1 MCTKLNLIK
10 FYKTIYIFLVIKK
23 NLIFKLYNM
32 ITVYINGIKLK
43 INKNS
48 TVLQACNILKI
59 EIPKFCFQE
68 NLQIAG
74 NCRMCLVEIE
84 NSPKPVASCAMPVM
98 NNMKIFT
105 DTPLVQKARESV
117 LEFLLINHPLDC
129 PICDQASECDLQDQ
143 TLIFGSDRSRFFFK
157 KRVVEDKYFGP
168 FIKTIM
174 TRCIHCT
181 RCVRFANEICGID
194 NLGTTGR
201 GNKTEINFYY
211 PNIFNSE
218 FSGNLID
225 LCPVGALTSKP
236 FTFRTRSWELKKR
249 EGVDILD
256 GICSN
261 IKVDI
266 FNNEVVRI
274 LPKTNFNIN
283 KEWISNKTRFFF
295 DSLKY
300 QRLKYPLLKDK
311 NNQFQKISWSKALNV
326 LNKKLNTTDSSKIKA
341 VVGDLIELES
351 LFSLKKN
358 LNKLGIS
365 NVTFEDY
372 LNDKNLKINSDITN
386 NFLFNNTLKSIEKSD
401 VCLIINSNIREE
413 GSILNIHLINRLKKG
428 NFEIAYLGP
437 NNDFTFPIKNLG
449 LNHDILLQ
457 ILQGKHRFC
466 KKLKKAK
473 NPLIIFGEN
482 ILNQKNGFFL
492 YSKFKNLKTFKN
504 KNINFFNS
512 KTSFIN
518 FSEINFNN
526 PKLKFKNSKVFY
538 LFNTNL
544 KEKLQ
549 KKNENFYIYQGHHFT
564 EDAQNSN
571 LILPGLTFL
580 EKKGTFINI
589 EGFIQKNNQIL
600 NLDTGQRKDSIIF
613 KYLYKFLLSKNQ
625 AKKQENSFLIFKEIL
640 PYLSKKKLKIIDNIL
655 ENKKFSHINVN
666 FLNSLIKNYYYT
678 NILEQY
684 SKILIN
690 SKKIT
695 KNNNNFK

>member
-1 MCTKLNLIK
+1 
-10 FYKTIYIFLVIKK
+10 
-23 NLIFKLYNM
+23 M

-43 INKNS
+43 VNKNL
-48 TVLQACNILKI
+48 TVLQVCNSLKI

-157 KRVVEDKYFGP
+157 KRVVEDKYCGP

-211 PNIFNSE
+211 QNIFYSE

-225 LCPVGALTSKP
+225 LCPVGALTSKA
-236 FTFRTRSWELKKR
+236 FTFKARSWELKKK
-249 EGVDILD
+249 EGIDILD
-256 GICSN
+256 GIGSN

-266 FNNEVVRI
+266 FNNEIVRI

-300 QRLKYPLLKDK
+300 QRIKYPLLKDK
-311 NNQFQKISWSKALNV
+311 NNKFKKISWSKALNV
-326 LNKKLNTTDSSKIKA
+326 LNQKFNKEDGSNIKA
-341 VVGDLIELES
+341 IIGDLIELES
-351 LFSLKKN
+351 LFLLKKN

-365 NVTFEDY
+365 NILFEEH
-372 LNDKNLKINSDITN
+372 LKKVKINSDITN
-386 NFLFNNTLKSIEKSD
+386 NFLFNNSLKSIENSD
-401 VCLIINSNIREE
+401 LCLIINSNIREE
-413 GSILNIHLINRLKKG
+413 GPILNIHLINRIKKG
-428 NFEIAYLGP
+428 NFEVGYIGH
-437 NNDFTFPIKNLG
+437 NNNFTFPINKLG
-449 LNHDILLQ
+449 LTNHVLIEILL
-457 ILQGKHRFC
+457 GKHSFC

-473 NPLIIFGEN
+473 NPIIIFGEN
-482 ILNQKNGFFL
+482 LLNQKNNYFL
-492 YSKFKNLKTFKN
+492 ISKFKNLKVFN
-504 KNINFFNS
+504 NNNINFFNS
-512 KTSFIN
+512 KTGFIN
-518 FSEINFNN
+518 FLEINFNN
-526 PKLKFKNSKVFY
+526 SQLNKDVNKSNIYY
-538 LFNTNL
+538 LLNTNL
-544 KEKLQ
+544 KNNF
-549 KKNENFYIYQGHHFT
+549 KKKKKTFYIYQGHHFT

-580 EKKGTFINI
+580 EKKGTYLNI
-589 EGFIQKNNQIL
+589 EGFIQQNDQFL
-600 NLDTGQRKDSIIF
+600 NLNSEQRKDSIIF
-613 KYLYKFLLSKNQ
+613 KYLYKYLINKNQ
-625 AKKQENSFLIFKEIL
+625 LKEKSLFLIFKEVL
-640 PYLSKKKLKIIDNIL
+640 PYLSKKKLKIIDPIS
-655 ENKKFSHINVN
+655 ENKKITNINVN
-666 FLNSLIKNYYYT
+666 FLSSLIKNYYYS

-690 SKKIT
+690 SKKLI
-695 KNNNNFK
+695 KNNNNFN

>member
-1 MCTKLNLIK
+1 
-10 FYKTIYIFLVIKK
+10 
-23 NLIFKLYNM
+23 M
-32 ITVYINGIKLK
+32 INIYINGIKLK
-43 INKNS
+43 VNKNL
-48 TVLQACNILKI
+48 TVLQACNSLKI

-84 NSPKPVASCAMPVM
+84 NSPKPVASCAMPLM

-157 KRVVEDKYFGP
+157 KRVVEDKYCGS

-211 PNIFNSE
+211 QNIFNSE

-236 FTFRTRSWELKKR
+236 FTFKARSWELKKI
-249 EGVDILD
+249 EGIDILD
-256 GICSN
+256 GIGSN

-266 FNNEVVRI
+266 FNNEIVRI

-300 QRLKYPLLKDK
+300 QRIKYPLLKDQ
-311 NNQFQKISWSKALNV
+311 NNKFQKISWSKALNI
-326 LNKKLNTTDSSKIKA
+326 LNDKLNTIDGSKIKGII
-341 VVGDLIELES
+341 GDLIELES
-351 LFSLKKN
+351 LFLFKKN

-365 NVTFEDY
+365 NISFEKY
-372 LNDKNLKINSDITN
+372 LNDNNFKINSDITN
-386 NFLFNNTLKSIEKSD
+386 NFLFNSSLKSIEKSD
-401 VCLIINSNIREE
+401 LCLIFNSNIREE

-428 NFEIAYLGP
+428 KFEIAYVGHD
-437 NNDFTFPIKNLG
+437 NNFTFPINNLG
-449 LNHDILLQ
+449 LTYDTLIKILL
-457 ILQGKHRFC
+457 GKHTFC

-482 ILNQKNGFFL
+482 VLNSKNGYFL
-492 YSKFKNLKTFKN
+492 ISKFKNLKTFNN

-512 KTSFIN
+512 KTGFVN
-518 FSEINFNN
+518 YLEINFNN
-526 PKLKFKNSKVFY
+526 FNLNNNSSNLFY

-544 KEKLQ
+544 KNKL
-549 KKNENFYIYQGHHFT
+549 KKNKKNFYIYQGHHFT

-580 EKKGTFINI
+580 EKKGTYLNI
-589 EGFIQKNNQIL
+589 KGIIQKNDQIL
-600 NLDTGQRKDSIIF
+600 NLDTEQRKDSIIF
-613 KYLYKFLLSKNQ
+613 KYLYKFLINKNQ
-625 AKKQENSFLIFKEIL
+625 FQKNESLFLIFKEVL
-640 PYLSKKKLKIIDNIL
+640 PYLTKKKLKIIETIS
-655 ENKKFSHINVN
+655 ENKKILNININ

-678 NILEQY
+678 NILEEY

-690 SKKIT
+690 SKKLI

>member
-1 MCTKLNLIK
+1 MID
-10 FYKTIYIFLVIKK
+10 IYI
-23 NLIFKLYNM
+23 NN
-32 ITVYINGIKLK
+32 IKLK
-43 INKNS
+43 VNKNL
-48 TVLQACNILKI
+48 TVLQACNNFKI

-84 NSPKPVASCAMPVM
+84 NSPKPVASCAMPLM
-98 NNMKIFT
+98 PNMKIFT
-105 DTPLVQKARESV
+105 NTPLVQKARESV

-143 TLIFGSDRSRFFFK
+143 TMIFGSDRSRFFFK
-157 KRVVEDKYFGP
+157 KRGVEDKYCGP

-211 PNIFNSE
+211 PKIFNSE

-236 FTFRTRSWELKKR
+236 YTFKARSWELKEK
-249 EGVDILD
+249 EGIDILD
-256 GICSN
+256 SIGSN

-266 FNNEVVRI
+266 FNNEIVRI

-300 QRLKYPLLKDK
+300 QRLKYPLIKDSQ
-311 NNQFQKISWSKALNV
+311 NNFQKISWFEAFKIIN
-326 LNKKLNTTDSSKIKA
+326 NKLITTDSSQIKSI
-341 VVGDLIELES
+341 VGDLIDLES
-351 LFSLKKN
+351 LFLLKKN

-365 NVTFEDY
+365 NIVFEKY
-372 LNDKNLKINSDITN
+372 LNNSNIKINSDLTS
-386 NFLFNNTLKSIEKSD
+386 NFLFNNTLKSIEESD
-401 VCLIINSNIREE
+401 LCLIIGSDIRQE

-428 NFEIAYLGP
+428 NFKIAYIG
-437 NNDFTFPIKNLG
+437 NKVDFTYSIKHLG
-449 LNHDILLQ
+449 LNLDTLIKIIL
-457 ILQGKHRFC
+457 GKHSFC
-466 KKLKKAK
+466 KDLKKAK
-473 NPLIIFGEN
+473 KPVIIFGEN
-482 ILNQKNGFFL
+482 IINQKNGYFL
-492 YSKFKNLKTFKN
+492 ISKLKNLSFLN
-504 KNINFFNS
+504 NNINFFNS
-512 KTSFIN
+512 KTSLIN
-518 FSEINFNN
+518 FFEITFSKSKNLNN
-526 PKLKFKNSKVFY
+526 NSNLYY

-544 KEKLQ
+544 QNKLKI
-549 KKNENFYIYQGHHFT
+549 KKNDFIIYQGHHFT
-564 EDAQNSN
+564 KDAQNSN

-580 EKKGTFINI
+580 EKNGIYLNL

-600 NLDTGQRKDSIIF
+600 NLNTKQRKDSII
-613 KYLYKFLLSKNQ
+613 YRNIYKFILNKNQ
-625 AKKQENSFLIFKEIL
+625 FKKNSFLKIKDIL
-640 PYLSKKKLKIIDNIL
+640 PYLEKKKIKIINNFSFNKKYLKIN
-655 ENKKFSHINVN
+655 NN
-666 FLNSLIKNYYYT
+666 FLNSLIKNIYYQ

-690 SKKIT
+690 SNKII
-695 KNNNNFK
+695 KNQIK

>member
-1 MCTKLNLIK
+1 MI
-10 FYKTIYIFLVIKK
+10 TIYINNIKTK
-23 NLIFKLYNM
+23 
-32 ITVYINGIKLK
+32 V
-43 INKNS
+43 NKNS
-48 TVLQACNILKI
+48 TVLQACNNFKI

-98 NNMKIFT
+98 PNMRIFT

-143 TLIFGSDRSRFFFK
+143 TMIFGSDRSRFFFK
-157 KRVVEDKYFGP
+157 KRGVEDKYCGP

-236 FTFRTRSWELKKR
+236 FTFKARSWELKKK
-249 EGVDILD
+249 EAVDALD
-256 GICSN
+256 GIGSN

-266 FNNEVVRI
+266 FNNEIVRI

-300 QRLKYPLLKDK
+300 QRIKYPLLKQNDNK
-311 NNQFQKISWSKALNV
+311 FKKISWFEALNII
-326 LNKKLNTTDSSKIKA
+326 NQKLITTDSSKIKSI
-341 VVGDLIELES
+341 VGDLVDLES
-351 LFSLKKN
+351 LFLLKKN
-358 LNKLGIS
+358 LNKLGIHNIS
-365 NVTFEDY
+365 YEKF
-372 LNDKNLKINSDITN
+372 LNNNNLKINSDITS
-386 NFLFNNTLKSIEKSD
+386 NFLFQNSLKNIDESD
-401 VCLIINSNIREE
+401 LCLIVNSDIRQE
-413 GSILNIHLINRLKKG
+413 GSILNIHLINKLKKG
-428 NFEIAYLGP
+428 NFKVAYIG
-437 NNDFTFPIKNLG
+437 NKIDFTYPVENLG
-449 LNHDILLQ
+449 LTLETLVQ
-457 ILQGKHRFC
+457 IISGKHSFC
-466 KKLKKAK
+466 KSLKKAK
-473 NPLIIFGEN
+473 NPVIIFGEN
-482 ILNQKNGFFL
+482 IINQKNGYYL
-492 YSKFKNLKTFKN
+492 MSKFKNLSFLN
-504 KNINFFNS
+504 NNINFFNS

-518 FSEINFNN
+518 FLEINFLNN
-526 PKLKFKNSKVFY
+526 KLNSKNAKVSY
-538 LFNTNL
+538 LYNTNL
-544 KEKLQ
+544 QNKLH
-549 KKNENFYIYQGHHFT
+549 KNITNDNFIIYQGHHFT
-564 EDAQNSN
+564 EDAQNSH

-580 EKKGTFINI
+580 EKKGTYLNI
-589 EGFIQKNNQIL
+589 EGFIQKNEQIL
-600 NLDTGQRKDSIIF
+600 NLNTEQRNDLIIY
-613 KYLYKFLLSKNQ
+613 KNIYKFIINQNQSK
-625 AKKQENSFLIFKEIL
+625 KKNSFINMKEIL
-640 PYLSKKKLKIIDNIL
+640 PYLLKKKINIINNFVYNAKHLKINT
-655 ENKKFSHINVN
+655 N
-666 FLNSLIKNYYYT
+666 FLNSLIKNVYYT

-690 SKKIT
+690 SNKIIQN
-695 KNNNNFK
+695 KLK

>member
-1 MCTKLNLIK
+1 
-10 FYKTIYIFLVIKK
+10 
-23 NLIFKLYNM
+23 M

-43 INKNS
+43 VNKNL
-48 TVLQACNILKI
+48 TVLQACNSLKI

-157 KRVVEDKYFGP
+157 KRVVEDKYCGP

-211 PNIFNSE
+211 QNVFNSE

-236 FTFRTRSWELKKR
+236 FTFKARSWELKKR
-249 EGVDILD
+249 EGIDVLD
-256 GICSN
+256 GIGSN

-266 FNNEVVRI
+266 FNNEIVRI

-300 QRLKYPLLKDK
+300 QRIKYPLLKDK

-326 LNKKLNTTDSSKIKA
+326 LNQKLNTTDASNIKA
-341 VVGDLIELES
+341 IIGNLVELES
-351 LFSLKKN
+351 LFLFKKN

-365 NVTFEDY
+365 NILFEEY
-372 LNDKNLKINSDITN
+372 LKNDNLKINSDITN
-386 NFLFNNTLKSIEKSD
+386 NFLFNDSLKSIENSD
-401 VCLIINSNIREE
+401 LCLIVNSNIREE

-428 NFEIAYLGP
+428 NFEVVYVGH
-437 NNDFTFPIKNLG
+437 NNDFTFPVKNLG
-449 LNHDILLQ
+449 LTNEILIEILL
-457 ILQGKHRFC
+457 GKHSFC
-466 KKLKKAK
+466 KKLRKAK
-473 NPLIIFGEN
+473 NPIIIFGED
-482 ILNQKNGFFL
+482 ILNQKNGYFL
-492 YSKFKNLKTFKN
+492 ISKFKNLKTFNN

-512 KTSFIN
+512 KTGFIN
-518 FSEINFNN
+518 FLEINFNN
-526 PKLKFKNSKVFY
+526 AQLNNNNSNIYY
-538 LFNTNL
+538 LLNTNL
-544 KEKLQ
+544 KNNL
-549 KKNENFYIYQGHHFT
+549 KKNKECFYIYQGHHFT

-580 EKKGTFINI
+580 EKKGTHLNI
-589 EGFIQKNNQIL
+589 EGFIQKNDQIL
-600 NLDTGQRKDSIIF
+600 NLDTEQRKDSIIF
-613 KYLYKFLLSKNQ
+613 KYLYKFLINKNQ
-625 AKKQENSFLIFKEIL
+625 IQKKESLFLIFKEVL
-640 PYLSKKKLKIIDNIL
+640 PYLSKKKLKIIDPIS
-655 ENKKFSHINVN
+655 ENRKITNINVN

-690 SKKIT
+690 SKKLT

>member
-1 MCTKLNLIK
+1 
-10 FYKTIYIFLVIKK
+10 
-23 NLIFKLYNM
+23 M

-43 INKNS
+43 INKNL
-48 TVLQACNILKI
+48 TVLQACNNLKI

-157 KRVVEDKYFGP
+157 KRVVEDKYCGP

-181 RCVRFANEICGID
+181 RCVRFANEVCGID

-211 PNIFNSE
+211 QNIFNSE

-236 FTFRTRSWELKKR
+236 FTFRARSWELKKK
-249 EGVDILD
+249 EGIDILD
-256 GICSN
+256 GIGSN

-300 QRLKYPLLKDK
+300 QRIKYPLLKNE
-311 NNQFQKISWSKALNV
+311 NNQFQKISWSKALNI
-326 LNKKLNTTDSSKIKA
+326 LNNKLNTTDSSKISA
-341 VVGDLIELES
+341 FVGDLIDLES
-351 LFSLKKN
+351 LFLFKKN

-365 NVTFEDY
+365 NILFEDY
-372 LNDKNLKINSDITN
+372 LNNNLKINSDITN
-386 NFLFNNTLKSIEKSD
+386 NFLFNNNLKSIEKSD
-401 VCLIINSNIREE
+401 LCLIVNSNIREE
-413 GSILNIHLINRLKKG
+413 GSILNIHLINRLNKG
-428 NFEIAYLGP
+428 NFEVAYIGH
-437 NNDFTFPIKNLG
+437 NNDFTFPVKNLG
-449 LNHDILLQ
+449 LTNNVLLEILL
-457 ILQGKHRFC
+457 GKHSFC

-473 NPLIIFGEN
+473 NPTIILGEN
-482 ILNQKNGFFL
+482 ILNQKNSFFL
-492 YSKFKNLKTFKN
+492 QSKFKNLKVFNN

-512 KTSFIN
+512 KTGFIN

-526 PKLKFKNSKVFY
+526 SKLKTNDSEIYY

-544 KEKLQ
+544 KKKL
-549 KKNENFYIYQGHHFT
+549 KNENKKFYIYQGHHFT

-580 EKKGTFINI
+580 EKRGTYINI
-589 EGFIQKNNQIL
+589 EGFIQKNDQIL
-600 NLDTGQRKDSIIF
+600 NLDTNQRKDSIIF
-613 KYLYKFLLSKNQ
+613 KYLYKFLLNKNQ
-625 AKKQENSFLIFKEIL
+625 FKNKKNSFLIFKELL
-640 PYLSKKKLKIIDNIL
+640 PYLLKKKLKIIDNIT
-655 ENKKFSHINVN
+655 EKRKFTKINVN
-666 FLNSLIKNYYYT
+666 FLNSLIKNYYYS

-690 SKKIT
+690 SKKII

>member
-1 MCTKLNLIK
+1 
-10 FYKTIYIFLVIKK
+10 
-23 NLIFKLYNM
+23 M

-43 INKNS
+43 VNKNL
-48 TVLQACNILKI
+48 TVLQACNNLKI

-84 NSPKPVASCAMPVM
+84 NSPKPVASCAMPLI

-105 DTPLVQKARESV
+105 ETPLVQKARESV

-157 KRVVEDKYFGP
+157 KRVVEDKYCGP

-211 PNIFNSE
+211 QNIFNSE

-236 FTFRTRSWELKKR
+236 FTFRARSWELKKR
-249 EGVDILD
+249 EGIDILD
-256 GICSN
+256 SIGSN

-266 FNNEVVRI
+266 FNNEIVRI

-300 QRLKYPLLKDK
+300 QRIKYPLLKDE
-311 NNQFQKISWSKALNV
+311 NNKFQKISWSKALNV
-326 LNKKLNTTDSSKIKA
+326 LNKKLNTIDSSNIKII
-341 VVGDLIELES
+341 VGDLIELES
-351 LFSLKKN
+351 LFLLKKN

-365 NVTFEDY
+365 NISFEKY
-372 LNDKNLKINSDITN
+372 LNNKNLKINSDIPN
-386 NFLFNNTLKSIEKSD
+386 NFLFNTTLKSIEKND

-413 GSILNIHLINRLKKG
+413 GSILNLHLINRLKKG
-428 NFEIAYLGP
+428 NFTIAYLGHY
-437 NNDFTFPIKNLG
+437 NDFTFPIQNLG
-449 LNHDILLQ
+449 LTNDILIK
-457 ILQGKHRFC
+457 ILLGKHSFC
-466 KKLKKAK
+466 RKLKKAK
-473 NPLIIFGEN
+473 NPIIIFDEN
-482 ILNQKNGFFL
+482 ILNQKNNYFL
-492 YSKFKNLKTFKN
+492 ISKFLNLKTFSN
-504 KNINFFNS
+504 NNINFFNT
-512 KTSFIN
+512 KTGFIN
-518 FSEINFNN
+518 FLEINFNQSKFYSN
-526 PKLKFKNSKVFY
+526 NEKLLY
-538 LFNTNL
+538 LFNTDL
-544 KEKLQ
+544 KL
-549 KKNENFYIYQGHHFT
+549 KKNKNNFYIYQGHHFT
-564 EDAQNSN
+564 VDAQNSN

-580 EKKGTFINI
+580 EKKGTYINL
-589 EGFIQKNNQIL
+589 EGVIQKGDQLL
-600 NLDTGQRKDSIIF
+600 NLSTEQRKDSSIF
-613 KYLYKFLLSKNQ
+613 KYLYKFLLNKNQ
-625 AKKQENSFLIFKEIL
+625 SKKKESLFLIFKEIF
-640 PYLSKKKLKIIDNIL
+640 PYLSKKKLKIINNIF
-655 ENKKFSHINVN
+655 ENKKLSNININ
-666 FLNSLIKNYYYT
+666 FLNSLIKNFYYN

-690 SKKIT
+690 SKKII
-695 KNNNNFK
+695 KKNNNFK

>member
-1 MCTKLNLIK
+1 MI
-10 FYKTIYIFLVIKK
+10 TIYINNIKTK
-23 NLIFKLYNM
+23 
-32 ITVYINGIKLK
+32 VD
-43 INKNS
+43 KNS
-48 TVLQACNILKI
+48 TVLQACNTLKI

-98 NNMKIFT
+98 PNMKIFT

-143 TLIFGSDRSRFFFK
+143 TMIFGSDRSRFFFK
-157 KRVVEDKYFGP
+157 KRGVEDKYCGP

-211 PNIFNSE
+211 PNVFNSE

-236 FTFRTRSWELKKR
+236 FTFKARSWELKKK

-256 GICSN
+256 GIGSN

-300 QRLKYPLLKDK
+300 QRIKYPLLKDE
-311 NNQFQKISWSKALNV
+311 NNKFQKISWFNALNII
-326 LNKKLNTTDSSKIKA
+326 NQKLITTDSSNIKSII
-341 VVGDLIELES
+341 GDLVDLES
-351 LFSLKKN
+351 LFLLKKN

-365 NVTFEDY
+365 NISYEKF
-372 LNDKNLKINSDITN
+372 LNNKNLKINSDLTS
-386 NFLFNNTLKSIEKSD
+386 NFLFQNTLKSIDESD
-401 VCLIINSNIREE
+401 LCLIINSDIRQE

-428 NFEIAYLGP
+428 NFKIAYLG
-437 NNDFTFPIKNLG
+437 NKIDFTYPVDNLG
-449 LNHDILLQ
+449 LNLDVLIK
-457 ILQGKHRFC
+457 IITGKHSFC
-466 KKLKKAK
+466 KNIKKAK
-473 NPLIIFGEN
+473 KPIIIFGEN
-482 ILNQKNGFFL
+482 IINQKNGYFL
-492 YSKFKNLKTFKN
+492 ISKLKNLSFLN
-504 KNINFFNS
+504 NNINFFNS
-512 KTSFIN
+512 KNSFIN
-518 FSEINFNN
+518 FLEINFLNN
-526 PKLKFKNSKVFY
+526 KLNLKNSKVSY
-538 LFNTNL
+538 LYNTNL
-544 KEKLQ
+544 KEKLV
-549 KKNENFYIYQGHHFT
+549 KEKNAFLIYQGHHFT

-580 EKKGTFINI
+580 EKKGTYLNI
-589 EGFIQKNNQIL
+589 EGLIQKNEQIL
-600 NLDTGQRKDSIIF
+600 NLNTEQRKDLIIY
-613 KYLYKFLLSKNQ
+613 KNIYKFIINKNQ
-625 AKKQENSFLIFKEIL
+625 LKKKNSFLKMKEIL
-640 PYLSKKKLKIIDNIL
+640 PYLLKKRIKIINNFIKNTKYLKINI
-655 ENKKFSHINVN
+655 N
-666 FLNSLIKNYYYT
+666 FLNALVKNLYYT

-690 SKKIT
+690 SNKII
-695 KNNNNFK
+695 KNKLK